1 MARRTWW
8 IASLAGAIVAAASGP
23 GLLAAVGDSA
33 ASVGN
38 TLTSGTF
45 DEPSSDLRLLSS
57 NGRAGDCPSDPA
69 AYDDGP
75 TAPMQLSSE
84 TFDLAG
90 GMTEQLGSFCLLN
103 ASDGAA
109 ALAVSFESV
118 SEHELGQCEPS
129 EADAGDTTC
138 EDGAAGELASVIGV
152 EIVKHGPDCA
162 SASTTFVELHAA
174 QQPIGDVRAGKACS
188 VSLRLRP
195 VGDDRARQQAQTD
208 RVTWDIR
215 FHLEP
220 AD

>member
-38 TLTSGTF
+38 SITSGTF
-45 DEPSSDLRLLSS
+45 DEPAGDLRLLSS
-57 NGRAGDCPSDPA
+57 SGRAGDCPSDPA

-90 GMTEQLGSFCLLN
+90 GMSEQVGSFCLLN
-103 ASDGAA
+103 ASDGVA

-118 SEHELGQCEPS
+118 SEVEVGECQPS
-129 EADAGDTTC
+129 EVDAGDTTC
-138 EDGAAGELASVIGV
+138 GDGDAGELASVIGV
-152 EIVKHGPDCA
+152 EIVKHGPDCT
-162 SASTTFVELHAA
+162 SASTAFVELHAEPR
-174 QQPIGDVRAGKACS
+174 PIGDVRAGKACS
-188 VSLRLRP
+188 VSLRLLP
-195 VGDDRARQQAQTD
+195 IGDDSARRQAQTD